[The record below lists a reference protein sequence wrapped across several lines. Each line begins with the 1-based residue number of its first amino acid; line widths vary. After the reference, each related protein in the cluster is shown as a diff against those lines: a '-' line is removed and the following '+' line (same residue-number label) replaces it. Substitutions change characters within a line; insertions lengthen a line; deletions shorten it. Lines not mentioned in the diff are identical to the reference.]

1 MINARAETVTEKP
14 SFREAFKRRR
24 GLIPADG
31 FYEWARVGSRK
42 QPYYFQMKNEQPFA
56 FAGLWERWHR
66 DGERINSCAIITT
79 EANELLQPVHDRM
92 PVILRQQDYETWL
105 DPEMHKA
112 ELLKGLLRPYD
123 ADQMMAYPV
132 GTLVNTPGRD
142 ERVLIEPL
150 TTGRNSA

>member
-1 MINARAETVTEKP
+1 MGASWIEKTAVLFSDEERA
-14 SFREAFKRRR
+14 AFCVR
-24 GLIPADG
+24 
-31 FYEWARVGSRK
+31 W
-42 QPYYFQMKNEQPFA
+42 
-56 FAGLWERWHR
+56 LWERWHR

-112 ELLKGLLRPYD
+112 ELLQGLLRPYD
-123 ADQMMAYPV
+123 AEQMLAYPV

-142 ERVLIEPL
+142 DPAFIEPL
-150 TTGRNSA
+150 TTGRNPA